1 MDNKEMN
8 ENNESTV
15 DSVDKSSI
23 DADVVA
29 EQSNSQTMKDRL
41 LSTDHWLRFV
51 FMVLF
56 AVIACVASYVVAI
69 LIVIQFVFAL
79 VTGGDNGETS
89 QKLRDFGGSLSQY
102 LFQILKFLTYNSEEK
117 PFPFADWPQTEDK
130 D

>member
-8 ENNESTV
+8 ENNESSV
-15 DSVDKSSI
+15 DSLDKSSI

-29 EQSNSQTMKDRL
+29 EQSNSQPMKDRL

-56 AVIACVASYVVAI
+56 AVIACVASYVIAI

-79 VTGGDNGETS
+79 VTGGEVKGLWWQPVS
-89 QKLRDFGGSLSQY
+89 VPLSN
-102 LFQILKFLTYNSEEK
+102 T
-117 PFPFADWPQTEDK
+117 
-130 D
+130 